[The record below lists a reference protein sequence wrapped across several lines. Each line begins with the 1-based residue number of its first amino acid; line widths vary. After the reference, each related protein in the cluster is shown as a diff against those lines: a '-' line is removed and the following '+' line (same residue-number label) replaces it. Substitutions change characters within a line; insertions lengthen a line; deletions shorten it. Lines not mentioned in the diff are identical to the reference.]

1 MSSFHPL
8 DLEKVEQDQII
19 IDLGNLSTTV
29 TNNTNSINAISFT
42 SVNNQ
47 LAGSASSGLK
57 TLIVANDTDIEN
69 IKDKTD
75 YITISQAVNLDTMES
90 NINTNNSKVSMTFGT
105 NSSTALRGDTVV
117 ITSSQSSKITAN
129 ENSIDDIENK
139 TDHISVTQAVNLD
152 TMESNINTNNS
163 KVSMTF
169 GTSSSTALRGDTS
182 LLQLGTSSS
191 TALAGNTSLLQLGTS
206 SSTALRGDVSLL
218 QIGTSSSTAL
228 AGNTSL
234 LQIGTSSSTALAGN
248 TSLLQIGTSSSTAL
262 AGNTSVVL
270 TNGNNQIVSLTG
282 SSSVSLA
289 NNQFLANSIVS
300 GQTNKWIRIT
310 SKQNALPGNSGYYPI
325 LEGGHTNLYFV
336 VGGNYVAYLRNSPV
350 VGFLDFTGQHRCV
363 PEDLTI
369 LNNLQNNVGKIV
381 ISTGKINSLIIDDLN
396 IHKQTTGK
404 KAITIDESCP
414 VVSLCN
420 NYMDKRAFGIIS
432 SGEDVDNPLPNGQ
445 KSYNQG
451 AFTSVIHADIEDN
464 RLFINSVGEGA
475 VLVYDKQ
482 NIQNGDY
489 ITTSSLSGYGCKQ
502 MDDILHNYTV
512 AKSTI
517 DCDFNLESNFY
528 ECYEIEIDN
537 ITHKVALISCT
548 YHCG

>member
-191 TALAGNTSLLQLGTS
+191 TALAGNTSLLQ
-206 SSTALRGDVSLL
+206 
-218 QIGTSSSTAL
+218 
-228 AGNTSL
+228 
-234 LQIGTSSSTALAGN
+234 IGTSSSTALAGN

-325 LEGGHTNLYFV
+325 LEGGHVNLYFV